1 MKPDTAS
8 SAGAMESRRP
18 VNAKPTGIK
27 EIAQAL
33 GVSIGTVDR
42 ALHQRPGISPMTRA
56 KVLKMAQTMGYRP
69 NLAARFLKSQRQLQI
84 SVQLPSEIAAFFD
97 PLREGIREAAALLE
111 PAVRLE
117 MRNYPR
123 LGEGDAE
130 VFNDALE
137 RGVQGMIIA
146 PGAPSEMRAL
156 IRRAARRNI
165 PVVCVS
171 TDAPGTERLTAVT
184 ACPYSS
190 GAIAGELLCRILRGP
205 AKVLVITG
213 GLGTEDHASKIE
225 GFRASLQAGNGIG
238 IERLVEAHDDEQLA
252 YSGTK
257 SALADF
263 PDLGGV
269 YVSTSN
275 SLPVLQA
282 IEEAGLSGKLAV
294 ITTDLFAAL
303 VPLIRSGRILATIHQ
318 RPMTQGRLACRALY
332 RFIAEGQ
339 CPLPRIRVAPHIV
352 MTSNLDLF
360 LEQMALPAEGSGD
373 RDEPIWNGAA
383 ASVG

>member
-1 MKPDTAS
+1 MKSDMLPAPG
-8 SAGAMESRRP
+8 SADSRRP
-18 VNAKPTGIK
+18 NPKPTGIK

-190 GAIAGELLCRILRGP
+190 GAIAGELLGRILRGP
-205 AKVLVITG
+205 AKVLVVTG
-213 GLGTEDHASKIE
+213 GLGTEDHAGKIE

-238 IERLVEAHDDEQLA
+238 IERLVEAHDDEQ
-252 YSGTK
+252 
-257 SALADF
+257 
-263 PDLGGV
+263 
-269 YVSTSN
+269 
-275 SLPVLQA
+275 Q
-282 IEEAGLSGKLAV
+282 I
-294 ITTDLFAAL
+294 
-303 VPLIRSGRILATIHQ
+303 GR
-318 RPMTQGRLACRALY
+318 
-332 RFIAEGQ
+332 
-339 CPLPRIRVAPHIV
+339 
-352 MTSNLDLF
+352 
-360 LEQMALPAEGSGD
+360 
-373 RDEPIWNGAA
+373 
-383 ASVG
+383 AS